1 MSDTEPDAIMTVREV
16 CDYLKLS
23 ESTIYRLV
31 QEGKLPGRKVGGAWR
46 FSGKGLEEWLGERPS
61 VEIKQL
67 SD

>member
-46 FSGKGLEEWLGERPS
+46 FSRKGLDEWLRERPLGK
-61 VEIKQL
+61 EHL
-67 SD
+67 SGG